1 MSKIQIDEAFMKTEK
16 ALIAF
21 KQMIDKPMQEDRS
34 NIDAA
39 IQRFEFTIELFWKL
53 LRRILSDKGV
63 YVVYPKDVLQQAYK
77 GSLIDDEAEWIVML
91 RDRNLTSHTYNV
103 QLADTIYSHLP
114 GYYKLIKKSYDQLK
128 REYSVLCAEGS
139 SC

>member
-16 ALIAF
+16 ALMAL

-53 LRRILSDKGV
+53 LRRILTDKGV
-63 YVVYPKDVLQQAYK
+63 DVVYPKDVLQQAYK
-77 GSLIDDEAEWIVML
+77 GSLIDDEAAWIVML

-128 REYSVLCAEGS
+128 REYSL
-139 SC
+139 